1 MINKKGQIYCI
12 DFIKD
17 FKSTTKLSP
26 TTGKRNRSINL
37 LPSTDLDN
45 KSDPSLLIKEDENEK
60 IRRSRAASNL
70 IDTKRQDVT
79 NEVIIEDID
88 NENEDERL
96 LQGSNFGHGGMRS
109 GSMGQIQLVANNN
122 TSDLPSKISPLET
135 RSNNDDTEL
144 VIQSNRNSSRI
155 ITDSMR

>member
-17 FKSTTKLSP
+17 FKSATKSS
-26 TTGKRNRSINL
+26 GKRNKSINL
-37 LPSTDLDN
+37 LPSSSDLDC
-45 KSDPSLLIKEDENEK
+45 KSDPSLLIKEDENEN
-60 IRRSRAASNL
+60 IRRSRATSNL

-96 LQGSNFGHGGMRS
+96 LQG
-109 GSMGQIQLVANNN
+109 
-122 TSDLPSKISPLET
+122 
-135 RSNNDDTEL
+135 
-144 VIQSNRNSSRI
+144 
-155 ITDSMR
+155 

>member
-37 LPSTDLDN
+37 LPNSTGLDN
-45 KSDPSLLIKEDENEK
+45 KSNPSLLIKEDENEN
-60 IRRSRAASNL
+60 IRRSRATSNL
-70 IDTKRQDVT
+70 MDTKRQDVT

-96 LQGSNFGHGGMRS
+96 LQG
-109 GSMGQIQLVANNN
+109 
-122 TSDLPSKISPLET
+122 
-135 RSNNDDTEL
+135 
-144 VIQSNRNSSRI
+144 
-155 ITDSMR
+155 